1 MIAAVGQ
8 RAALVPCRHDK
19 RPGEVREIQPIN
31 SRPAIEKVLTVA
43 DQYREGPATGRR
55 QGKLLG
61 RLGAMVDPAVGD
73 QHAVRSIYPQPR
85 VKVVG
90 GGQRPTAYHYTTLFR
105 SRERPLVQIA

>member
-8 RAALVPCRHDK
+8 PAALVPRRNDE
-19 RPGEVREIQPIN
+19 RPGELREIQPIS

-73 QHAVRSIYPQPR
+73 QHAVRPIDSPLFPY
-85 VKVVG
+85 
-90 GGQRPTAYHYTTLFR
+90 ATLFR
-105 SRERPLVQIA
+105 SRPDAQHDAVAGIGRE